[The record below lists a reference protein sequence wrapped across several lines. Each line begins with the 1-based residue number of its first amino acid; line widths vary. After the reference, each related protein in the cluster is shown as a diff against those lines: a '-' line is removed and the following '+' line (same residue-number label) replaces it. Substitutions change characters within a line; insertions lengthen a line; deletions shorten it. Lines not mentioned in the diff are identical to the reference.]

1 MIINTENKRVQ
12 FARESILEFL
22 LVNHPLDCPICDQG
36 GECDLQDI
44 TLVFGSDRGRFYDL
58 KKRAIDNLNCA
69 GPLIK
74 TIMTRCIHCTRC
86 VRFLYEVA
94 GNLNLGVIGRG
105 NNMEIGTFIEASF
118 FEELT
123 GNIIDLCPV
132 GASTS
137 MPYAFTARS
146 WELLKINSIDVMD
159 ALGSAIRVDIV
170 NNKVMRILPRLD
182 ENVNEEW
189 ITNKARFVYD
199 SLSIQRINFPKLK
212 YNLKFFVISWN
223 FALHLLIDFLISFMY
238 NINIEAVIGPFVDL
252 ETAFSLKNFF
262 FSMGCFNINFIYNL
276 KILLDYKF
284 LYLLNLTLEELEFA
298 NLIFLIGCNLR
309 YESPLILT
317 RIRKSFLNDKTNFN
331 IFSLGLALNTFSFK
345 VKNLGNS
352 VRTYKKF
359 LEGKLEN
366 LNQIFN
372 FKFFLLNLHFFYKK
386 VVFFFGMNIILK
398 IDAISFI
405 KSFLYFLSFL
415 KLNSF
420 FWKNFNIIASN
431 LGILSGFEFNLFSN
445 KMKSETNLLYL
456 INADSYENLNVN
468 NFIVYQNHFANSS
481 FLYYKAD
488 LLLPS
493 MLYLEKTAS
502 YLNMEGRYRISKKG
516 IIPFN
521 FIFSDFDIIQVLNIL
536 RRIKII
542 QNFSILDNFF
552 DILNYFKKVI
562 SYECLFF
569 YNITKFFLKLK
580 HAYFLT
586 EPFYGFAYDS
596 LKNFFDKF
604 YNKQKIINIVFLT
617 FINNYYKTDIF
628 CRNSKILSLCSL
640 KNTQYNFIK

>member
-1 MIINTENKRVQ
+1 
-12 FARESILEFL
+12 
-22 LVNHPLDCPICDQG
+22 
-36 GECDLQDI
+36 
-44 TLVFGSDRGRFYDL
+44 
-58 KKRAIDNLNCA
+58 
-69 GPLIK
+69 
-74 TIMTRCIHCTRC
+74 
-86 VRFLYEVA
+86 
-94 GNLNLGVIGRG
+94 
-105 NNMEIGTFIEASF
+105 
-118 FEELT
+118 
-123 GNIIDLCPV
+123 
-132 GASTS
+132 
-137 MPYAFTARS
+137 
-146 WELLKINSIDVMD
+146 
-159 ALGSAIRVDIV
+159 
-170 NNKVMRILPRLD
+170 
-182 ENVNEEW
+182 
-189 ITNKARFVYD
+189 
-199 SLSIQRINFPKLK
+199 
-212 YNLKFFVISWN
+212 
-223 FALHLLIDFLISFMY
+223 
-238 NINIEAVIGPFVDL
+238 
-252 ETAFSLKNFF
+252 
-262 FSMGCFNINFIYNL
+262 
-276 KILLDYKF
+276 
-284 LYLLNLTLEELEFA
+284 
-298 NLIFLIGCNLR
+298 
-309 YESPLILT
+309 
-317 RIRKSFLNDKTNFN
+317 
-331 IFSLGLALNTFSFK
+331 
-345 VKNLGNS
+345 
-352 VRTYKKF
+352 
-359 LEGKLEN
+359 
-366 LNQIFN
+366 
-372 FKFFLLNLHFFYKK
+372 
-386 VVFFFGMNIILK
+386 
-398 IDAISFI
+398 
-405 KSFLYFLSFL
+405 
-415 KLNSF
+415 
-420 FWKNFNIIASN
+420 
-431 LGILSGFEFNLFSN
+431 
-445 KMKSETNLLYL
+445 MKSETNLLYL